1 MASKRKHAA
10 MEPEDV
16 EPIDPADE
24 LMFLCLG
31 GGNEV
36 GRSCHILQYKG
47 KTVMLDAGMHP
58 AYEGLSAM
66 PFYDDFDLS
75 TVDVLLISHFHVDH
89 AASLPYVLAKTNFKG
104 RVFMTHPTKAIYKW
118 LIQDSVRVGNMSSSS
133 ETKIQMY
140 TEQDHLNT
148 FPMIESID
156 FYTTH
161 TVSGIRITPYPAGHV
176 LGAAMFLIEIA
187 GLKILFTGD
196 YSREDD
202 RHLVSASV
210 PKEVKIDV
218 LITEST
224 FGISTHTP
232 RAERE
237 AQLMK
242 AVTDI
247 LNRGGRALLPVF
259 ALGRAQEL
267 LLILDEYWGKHPQ
280 YQKVPIYYNSSLA
293 RRCMQVYQ
301 TYVGAMND
309 NIKRLTKQRF
319 AEAEA
324 EGDVGRRGAW
334 DLRFVRSLKNL
345 ERFDDMSGCVMLA
358 SPGMMQSGTSRELL
372 ERWAP
377 DPRNGVIITGYSV
390 EGTMA
395 KQIVHEPEQIPAI
408 MTRAANNR
416 RVGQRENE
424 QIMIPRRCT
433 VQEYSFAAHVDGKEN
448 MEFVQEVAAPVVVS
462 PYLLLVQK
470 IKLTSE
476 RILVHGEKGNMTR
489 LKSKLLGFN
498 AHKAV
503 PTKIYSPANCEELR
517 IPFKTD
523 KIAKVVGSLAA
534 IQPPLPRSLKS
545 PDEDDES
552 EQTREENENPALIS
566 GVLIQNDFKISLMAP
581 EDLKEYAGLT
591 TTTIV
596 CRQHL
601 TLSAA
606 GTELIRWALEG
617 TFGAI
622 KEAEITDDAV
632 EGKEI
637 NGDGIKE
644 DADEDIS
651 RTSTQFTVMECIDV
665 LVKPG
670 GHVEVSWEGNVINDG
685 IADAVL
691 AVLFTVE
698 SSPAAVRQSSRQ
710 HSHSHAHPEKPKE
723 AKHHPHATSDPSTR
737 LARLMLFL
745 EAQFGEEAVSPIPYP
760 RSSALNPSNATNGIE
775 PANTDGGGMDEGSAN
790 EISAEDKAALQ
801 RLHSLGIPVPGI
813 EIKFDRFVARLPEG
827 SNKVWLQD
835 TSTPSI
841 SHTLA
846 LYKLCQPFSHHT
858 YLAYLL
864 TQLRQPPHYRSSTK
878 PTMSTPSSSSS
889 RSSSITMAGEQTRQA
904 TPPSNSFMAALKKPF
919 QGWSKELLR
928 ARDNDDDDYNFASGI
943 RRGAH
948 LYSKPQKDDA

>member
-104 RVFMTHPTKAIYKW
+104 RVYMTHPTKAIYKW

-140 TEQDHLNT
+140 TEQDHLET
-148 FPMIESID
+148 FPKIESID

-232 RAERE
+232 RVERE
-237 AQLMK
+237 TQLMK
-242 AVTDI
+242 AITDI

-345 ERFDDMSGCVMLA
+345 ERFDDLSPSVMLA

-408 MTRAANNR
+408 MTRAANNNR
-416 RVGQRENE
+416 RVGQKENE

-448 MEFVQEVAAPVVVS
+448 MEFVQEVAAPVV
-462 PYLLLVQK
+462 
-470 IKLTSE
+470 
-476 RILVHGEKGNMTR
+476 ILVHGEKGNMTR

-523 KIAKVVGSLAA
+523 KIAKVVGSLAS
-534 IQPPLPRSLKS
+534 IQPPLPRSLKA
-545 PDEDDES
+545 PGEDGEPEQADEEAK
-552 EQTREENENPALIS
+552 EPAFIS

-591 TTTIV
+591 TTTIM

-622 KEAEITDDAV
+622 KETEITDEAV
-632 EGKEI
+632 DGKEV
-637 NGDGIKE
+637 NGNGIKE
-644 DADEDIS
+644 DADEEVG
-651 RTSTQFTVMECIDV
+651 RTSAQFTVMDCVNV

-710 HSHSHAHPEKPKE
+710 HAHSHAQPSKPKE
-723 AKHHPHATSDPSTR
+723 PKHHPHATADPSTR
-737 LARLMLFL
+737 LARLLLFL
-745 EAQFGEEAVSPIPYP
+745 EAQFGEDAVSPIPYP
-760 RSSALNPSNATNGIE
+760 RTSALNPANNAASNDT
-775 PANTDGGGMDEGSAN
+775 PAPDAMDTGAG
-790 EISAEDKAALQ
+790 EISAEDKAELK
-801 RLHSLGIPVPGI
+801 RLHNIGIPVPGI
-813 EIKFDRFVARLPEG
+813 EIKFDRFVAR
-827 SNKVWLQD
+827 VWLE
-835 TSTPSI
+835 
-841 SHTLA
+841 TLDVDCA
-846 LYKLCQPFSHHT
+846 NN
-858 YLAYLL
+858 
-864 TQLRQPPHYRSSTK
+864 
-878 PTMSTPSSSSS
+878 
-889 RSSSITMAGEQTRQA
+889 G
-904 TPPSNSFMAALKKPF
+904 
-919 QGWSKELLR
+919 LR
-928 ARDNDDDDYNFASGI
+928 ARVKAVVERGVETVSGLW
-943 RRGAH
+943 R
-948 LYSKPQKDDA
+948 

>member
-232 RAERE
+232 RVERE
-237 AQLMK
+237 TQLMK
-242 AVTDI
+242 AITDI

-408 MTRAANNR
+408 MTRAANNNR

-448 MEFVQEVAAPVVVS
+448 MEFVQEVAAPVV
-462 PYLLLVQK
+462 
-470 IKLTSE
+470 
-476 RILVHGEKGNMTR
+476 ILVHGEKGNMTR

-498 AHKAV
+498 AHKTV

-523 KIAKVVGSLAA
+523 KIAKVVGSLAS
-534 IQPPLPRSLKS
+534 IQPPLPRSVKA
-545 PDEDDES
+545 PGEDGET
-552 EQTREENENPALIS
+552 EQTSEENDNPALIS

-622 KEAEITDDAV
+622 KEATITDDAV
-632 EGKEI
+632 NGKET
-637 NGDGIKE
+637 NGTGMKDE
-644 DADEDIS
+644 ADEDIS
-651 RTSTQFTVMECIDV
+651 RTSTQFTVMDCVSV
-665 LVKPG
+665 LVQPG
-670 GHVEVSWEGNVINDG
+670 GRVEVSWEGNVVNDG

-710 HSHSHAHPEKPKE
+710 HSHSHAHPEKPRE
-723 AKHHPHATSDPSTR
+723 PKHHPHATSDPSTR
-737 LARLMLFL
+737 LARLLLFL
-745 EAQFGEEAVSPIPYP
+745 EAQFGEDAVSPIPYP
-760 RSSALNPSNATNGIE
+760 RSSLLNPSHPSYAANGTNG
-775 PANTDGGGMDEGSAN
+775 TDGTESAAD
-790 EISAEDKAALQ
+790 EISAEDKAELK
-801 RLHSLGIPVPGI
+801 RLHNLGVPVPGV
-813 EIKFDRFVARLPEG
+813 EIKFDRFLA
-827 SNKVWLQD
+827 KVWLED
-835 TSTPSI
+835 
-841 SHTLA
+841 LDVE
-846 LYKLCQPFSHHT
+846 C
-858 YLAYLL
+858 
-864 TQLRQPPHYRSSTK
+864 
-878 PTMSTPSSSSS
+878 
-889 RSSSITMAGEQTRQA
+889 
-904 TPPSNSFMAALKKPF
+904 SNNA
-919 QGWSKELLR
+919 LR
-928 ARDNDDDDYNFASGI
+928 ARVKAVVERGVETVSGLW
-943 RRGAH
+943 R
-948 LYSKPQKDDA
+948 